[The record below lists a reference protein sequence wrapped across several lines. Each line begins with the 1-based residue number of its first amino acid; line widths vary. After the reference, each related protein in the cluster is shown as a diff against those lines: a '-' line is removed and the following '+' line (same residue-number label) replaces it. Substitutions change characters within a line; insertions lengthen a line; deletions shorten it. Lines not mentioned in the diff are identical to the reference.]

1 MSKTFKEGI
10 ERGAEQVTQAIKETL
25 PKVQFNKNGYEI
37 RTQVLDMAKAYT
49 EFSYSSKWLGFENTV
64 ERDPKTGQPNVGFA
78 PFPIHAEQKTG
89 ATVALS
95 KKNVVYSYVPAQDFV
110 NNYNSIFGSGIVVP
124 STKTLITG

>member
-1 MSKTFKEGI
+1 MMSKTFKEGI

-64 ERDPKTGQPNVGFA
+64 ERDPKTGQIVNKVEMPEVPGVDQVLET
-78 PFPIHAEQKTG
+78 AEKFYNFINNN
-89 ATVALS
+89 S
-95 KKNVVYSYVPAQDFV
+95 K
-110 NNYNSIFGSGIVVP
+110 
-124 STKTLITG
+124 